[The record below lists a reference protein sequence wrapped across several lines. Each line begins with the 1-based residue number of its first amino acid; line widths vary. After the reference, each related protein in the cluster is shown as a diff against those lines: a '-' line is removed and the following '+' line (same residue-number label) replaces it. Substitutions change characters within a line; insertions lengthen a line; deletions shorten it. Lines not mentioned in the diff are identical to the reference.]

1 MAGAYNGYA
10 TYSEPQSEADLPAIG
25 RSLWNKKALILGP
38 TLLAAVLALFV
49 TGSMT
54 PMYKSDAQVLVESND
69 TIYTRPAPEG
79 TQGTEKQAADELAV
93 QSQVQLLLSRD
104 LAREVVTRLK
114 LAETDEFDPGGGT
127 VSVLKRIMVLLGLSR
142 DPMRMNLDERVLDA
156 YFDQL
161 AVYAVPSS
169 RVIVIEF
176 SSVDPERAALVANT
190 VAETYLEF
198 QQEAKQSTTRKAS
211 DWLAAQIKDLSRNVA
226 EAEARVE
233 EFRSK
238 ENLFLGSNNATVT
251 TQQLGELNTELSRA
265 RAQQSDAIAK
275 ANSIRDTLKAGRL
288 ESLDIQ
294 NSDLLRGLAQQ
305 RVGLA
310 STMAREGR
318 IYLPGH
324 PRMKELAA
332 QQASLDS
339 EIRDEALKLA
349 RAYENEANVAAG
361 RVASAQAT
369 LDAQKKISGSASGQE
384 VQLRAL
390 DREAKAQRDL
400 LEQFLSRYRDA
411 VARERVEAIPPDA
424 RIISRASPT
433 NTPYAPRPVA
443 ITALTGVAVF
453 ILLVV
458 LFTASEFMIVPAGA
472 ETAPRASALP
482 PAASPAEPE
491 NPYTRSALLQPDP
504 VVEPLPSPEPV
515 PDLESEPDVE
525 PLPLTRVVKPAAAP
539 KPVKERAFN
548 LPKIFSR
555 FRKPKEPVVH
565 VAPRLP
571 AARPAAPPY
580 GPPPVTEPPA
590 KPVAEAPEPPVSVA
604 APVAPPA
611 PEPTSEPVAVVPQ
624 PVAAAPVTPPS
635 AAPAAPAPAVPPAAP
650 AAPAAPASPPLFRA
664 AAQDIEAADM
674 RVLGDLAKHLA
685 GTPKGDDGALT
696 ILSVSA
702 SAGVDAGG
710 VALTLARSLG
720 EANRKVIVA
729 DAGSDSREYLAAL
742 PNPNEWGLAELIAG
756 KTSFGQ
762 AIQRDRG
769 SSVHLIAPGAA
780 DLLNTAAYTRIGIV
794 LDALG
799 LTYDFVIVLSPS
811 AERPE
816 DMAALAK
823 RTDAAILVSQ
833 AKDAPTVAAHNALAA
848 AGVGDVIVLLTD
860 PPRRA

>member
-10 TYSEPQSEADLPAIG
+10 NYGEPQSEADLPAIG

-38 TLLAAVLALFV
+38 TLLAAVIALFV

-54 PMYKSDAQVLVESND
+54 PMYRSDAQVLVESND
-69 TIYTRPAPEG
+69 TVYTRPGPEG
-79 TQGTEKQAADELAV
+79 NQGVEKQAADELAV

-104 LAREVVTRLK
+104 LAREVVNRLK
-114 LAETDEFDPGGGT
+114 LAETDEFDPGTGAVGL
-127 VSVLKRIMVLLGLSR
+127 VKRIMILTGLSR
-142 DPMRMNLDERVLDA
+142 DPMQMNLDERVLDA
-156 YFDQL
+156 FYDQL
-161 AVYAVPSS
+161 NVYAVPQS

-176 SSVDPERAALVANT
+176 SSVDPERAALIANT
-190 VAETYLEF
+190 IAETYLEF

-211 DWLAAQIKDLSRNVA
+211 DWLGAQIKDLSRNVA

-238 ENLFLGSNNATVT
+238 QNLFVGSNNATVT
-251 TQQLGELNTELSRA
+251 TQQLGELNTQLSNA
-265 RAQQSDAIAK
+265 RAQQADAVAK
-275 ANSIRDTLKAGRL
+275 ANSIRDALKTGKL

-294 NSDLLRGLAQQ
+294 NSELLRALTQQ

-310 STMAREGR
+310 ANMAREGR
-318 IYLPGH
+318 VYLPGH

-332 QQASLDS
+332 QQASLDQ
-339 EIRDEALKLA
+339 EIRSEALKLA
-349 RAYENEANVAAG
+349 RAFENEANVAAS
-361 RVASAQAT
+361 RVSSAQAT
-369 LDAQKKISGSASGQE
+369 LDAQKKVSGSASEQE

-433 NTPYAPRPVA
+433 NTPYSPRPVA
-443 ITALTGVAVF
+443 ITALTAIAIF

-458 LFTASEFMIVPAGA
+458 AFTASEFMIVSAGA
-472 ETAPRASALP
+472 EPVPARTPPPENPPVNPYARPADPPPPVAPFAP
-482 PAASPAEPE
+482 PAAPPAP
-491 NPYTRSALLQPDP
+491 
-504 VVEPLPSPEPV
+504 
-515 PDLESEPDVE
+515 
-525 PLPLTRVVKPAAAP
+525 PAQ
-539 KPVKERAFN
+539 KERAFR
-548 LPKIFSR
+548 LPRLFGG
-555 FRKPKEPVVH
+555 RKREEPVAYVP
-565 VAPRLP
+565 VPPLPPAPQ
-571 AARPAAPPY
+571 PAAPPY
-580 GPPPVTEPPA
+580 APPPAPPA
-590 KPVAEAPEPPVSVA
+590 VPPPAPPVPPTSVVA
-604 APVAPPA
+604 APVAPAPPPA
-611 PEPTSEPVAVVPQ
+611 PVAP
-624 PVAAAPVTPPS
+624 PPPPPPAPS
-635 AAPAAPAPAVPPAAP
+635 A
-650 AAPAAPASPPLFRA
+650 PLFGRA
-664 AAQDIEAADM
+664 TPAHEVEAADM

-685 GTPKGDDGALT
+685 ATPKGDDGALT

-702 SAGVDAGG
+702 SSGADAGG
-710 VALTLARSLG
+710 VALTLARSLA

-729 DAGSDSREYLAAL
+729 DAGSESREYLASL
-742 PNPNEWGLAELIAG
+742 PNPNEWGLGELIAG

-769 SSVHLIAPGAA
+769 SSVHLIGSGSASM
-780 DLLNTAAYTRIGIV
+780 LNTAAYARIGIV

-811 AERPE
+811 AERPN
-816 DMAALAK
+816 DMAALAA

-833 AKDAPTVAAHNALAA
+833 AKDQPTLAAHSALTA

-860 PPRRA
+860 PPRRG